1 MDTSNLKT
9 DAPYT
14 RYYCEENVYKLL
26 ETALAQTRATPA
38 TPAASPP
45 SRQLFAVFVSNPQ
58 RKVLLFH
65 QAASRVGPD
74 MDNYVVWD
82 YHVVAVSL
90 DYGSDG
96 VRRAVVLDRD
106 SLLGFT
112 VPLDGAYVALS
123 LSDRACSSCS
133 CVLSGIVY
141 LQATF
146 RPDLFYA
153 GYLDPSL
160 QRSVS
165 PTLICS
171 ARSLPSVHNSTPC
184 SMFRVV
190 PATDFLQN
198 FASDRSHMVSSR
210 LALTAGTAVRLT
222 RLRGRHV
229 RQLVTTSNEN
239 ATGVRG
245 MSPSERETGS
255 TASPVAK
262 DSNAVYLQPP
272 PPSPPICGSKARAL
286 GHTHNLFTHW
296 LEMTVADATAKS
308 TIVEEKGFGRVLGSA
323 KDLRTYFTHAMEF
336 VV

>member
-112 VPLDGAYVALS
+112 VPLD
-123 LSDRACSSCS
+123 
-133 CVLSGIVY
+133 VY

-160 QRSVS
+160 Q
-165 PTLICS
+165 
-171 ARSLPSVHNSTPC
+171 

-198 FASDRSHMVSSR
+198 FASDRSHM
-210 LALTAGTAVRLT
+210 
-222 RLRGRHV
+222 
-229 RQLVTTSNEN
+229 LVTTSNEN
-239 ATGVRG
+239 ATGVR
-245 MSPSERETGS
+245 
-255 TASPVAK
+255 
-262 DSNAVYLQPP
+262 
-272 PPSPPICGSKARAL
+272 
-286 GHTHNLFTHW
+286 
-296 LEMTVADATAKS
+296 
-308 TIVEEKGFGRVLGSA
+308 
-323 KDLRTYFTHAMEF
+323 
-336 VV
+336 